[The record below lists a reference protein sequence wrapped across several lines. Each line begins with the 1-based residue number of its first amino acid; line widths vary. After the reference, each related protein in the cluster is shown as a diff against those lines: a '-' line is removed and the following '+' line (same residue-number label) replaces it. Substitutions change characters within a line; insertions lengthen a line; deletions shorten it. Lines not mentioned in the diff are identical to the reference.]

1 MTLTGKGIRA
11 AGLAT
16 GLALTALL
24 VLAFR
29 VPASERPLGA
39 GLRVSMSLPGELE
52 ASSRTLLSEPGL
64 VRGGD
69 GRARGEI
76 ELSSI
81 TSLPVRV
88 RTRLRGART
97 LDRLVLVELRAGRRL
112 LASGPLGG
120 LRRRVRSLELAPYEA
135 RTLRLTAR
143 LTPEASGF
151 EGTRARVRL
160 DLNARS
166 ITEAGR

>member
-1 MTLTGKGIRA
+1 MTSTGKGIRA

-64 VRGGD
+64 VRGD

-88 RTRLRGART
+88 RTRLRGARA

-112 LASGPLGG
+112 LASGPLGR

-143 LTPEASGF
+143 LAPEANGF
-151 EGTRARVRL
+151 DGTSARVRL
-160 DLNARS
+160 DLHARPMR
-166 ITEAGR
+166 EDGP

>member
-1 MTLTGKGIRA
+1 MTLTGNGTRA

-16 GLALTALL
+16 GLALAALL

-64 VRGGD
+64 VLGD
-69 GRARGEI
+69 GRALGEL
-76 ELSSI
+76 ELRSI

-112 LASGPLGG
+112 LASGPLGR

-135 RTLRLTAR
+135 RTLRLSAR
-143 LTPEASGF
+143 LAPEASGF
-151 EGTRARVRL
+151 EGTRAGVRL
-160 DLNARS
+160 DLHARPLGKDG
-166 ITEAGR
+166 A

>member
-1 MTLTGKGIRA
+1 MTLTGNGIRA

-16 GLALTALL
+16 GLAITALL

-64 VRGGD
+64 VPGD
-69 GRARGEI
+69 GRARGEL
-76 ELSSI
+76 ELRSI

-88 RTRLRGART
+88 RTQLRGARR

-135 RTLRLTAR
+135 RTLRLSAR
-143 LTPEASGF
+143 LAPEASGF
-151 EGTRARVRL
+151 EGTRVGVRL
-160 DLNARS
+160 ELDTRPLREDAP
-166 ITEAGR
+166 